1 MTMVMVPAV
10 NGGEVCLNPDTAGW
24 ILPAAVG
31 ETCQVL
37 MAGGTVY
44 DIAMDVRGMKEIF
57 ADSFIQLM
65 LAEPMPSKPGFVLV
79 NPEAIDQRR
88 VTLDFQQVPAMSA
101 MQLVADQD
109 GLRVVFDGRRVR
121 FESKS

>member
-1 MTMVMVPAV
+1 MTMVIVPAV
-10 NGGEVCLNPDTAGW
+10 NGGEVCLNPDTAVW

-44 DIAMDVRGMKEIF
+44 DIAMDVRGMKEVF

-79 NPEAIDQRR
+79 NPHTASSIQANDAQTSYVISDGER
-88 VTLDFQQVPAMSA
+88 
-101 MQLVADQD
+101 QLVVGSVTDVASAFNDP
-109 GLRVVFDGRRVR
+109 
-121 FESKS
+121 KTA